1 EEISAAGGRD
11 SGRGAWLCYA
21 LRHSQRLRRLAME
34 LDLYR
39 LFRKPSCFVAMAG
52 IHVIAESGMTTGGFM
67 ARARGIARIRRTP
80 RRRNCVYSKP
90 AILLFGPQL

>member
-1 EEISAAGGRD
+1 
-11 SGRGAWLCYA
+11 
-21 LRHSQRLRRLAME
+21 MK

-39 LFRKPSCFVAMAG
+39 LFRKPLCFVAMAG

-80 RRRNCVYSKP
+80 RSVIASTRS
-90 AILLFGPQL
+90 PQFCYLVRS